1 MILLK
6 QISVIFVQILLVA
19 SGVLAQDQ
27 QQQSP
32 PQMAPGFTSDHPGL
46 AQWYQHLAGKRLT
59 QMESY
64 YSSGGSVD
72 GYSTG
77 GGYSS
82 QSIIHLCRDKT
93 FAAIQQGGV
102 SVDAG
107 GGFGSG
113 GSNSQYEGTWTLI
126 TNGQVVGLILMSS
139 VGGRAE
145 LAMEFNQGQTF
156 ANGVRTF
163 VTDDSVCTD

>member
-1 MILLK
+1 MNLSK
-6 QISVIFVQILLVA
+6 VISVVVIQVLMFA
-19 SGVLAQDQ
+19 SGVLAQDH

-93 FAAIQQGGV
+93 FTAIQQGGV

-145 LAMEFNQGQTF
+145 FAMEFNQGQTF

-163 VTDDSVCTD
+163 LTDDSVCTD

>member
-1 MILLK
+1 MTLL
-6 QISVIFVQILLVA
+6 QQTSIIFMHLFLIT

-27 QQQSP
+27 DQQPQ

-46 AQWYQHLAGKRLT
+46 APWYQHLTGKRLT
-59 QMESY
+59 QMDSY
-64 YSSGGSVD
+64 YSSGGSVG

-82 QSIIHLCRDKT
+82 QSVLHLCSDKKF
-93 FAAIQQGGV
+93 FAAQQSST
-102 SVDAG
+102 SVDSG

-113 GSNSQYEGTWTLI
+113 QGGSQYKGTWTLI
-126 TNGQVVGLILMSS
+126 TNGQVVGLILMSD
-139 VGGRAE
+139 VGGRSE
-145 LAMEFNQGQTF
+145 LTMEFNQGQTF

-163 VTDDSVCTD
+163 VTEDAICP

>member
-1 MILLK
+1 MNLLK
-6 QISVIFVQILLVA
+6 QISVIFVQVLLVA
-19 SGVLAQDQ
+19 SAAQAQDQ

-46 AQWYQHLAGKRLT
+46 APWYQHLTGKRLT
-59 QMESY
+59 QMDSY
-64 YSSGGSVD
+64 YSSGGSVG

-82 QSIIHLCRDKT
+82 QSVVHLCSDKT
-93 FAAIQQGGV
+93 FFAAQQSST
-102 SVDAG
+102 SVDSG

-113 GSNSQYEGTWTLI
+113 QGGGQYKGTWMLI
-126 TNGQVVGLILMSS
+126 TNGQVVGLILMSD
-139 VGGRAE
+139 VGGRSE
-145 LAMEFNQGQTF
+145 LTMEFNQGQTF

-163 VTDDSVCTD
+163 VTEDSICP